1 MQYGSL
7 KESQIACCRELRWMT
22 RSLFSHTVWDYL
34 IWLGSFDPLEA
45 LGSSA
50 SQTSTAISAFTCQF
64 PKRNCTMF
72 PPKANARGCQL
83 PVAHFEHGN
92 RLAPSGPQS
101 RDLKKPLQVSAI
113 TCIGPGVSSMFE
125 WLVIRKPSR
134 NSRHFWGYRSCEAW
148 NTFVIFQPMGWSWWV
163 LRTVA
168 IHLAY
173 IHNLHKLRSLFS
185 VPQDRDNQWESSLF
199 LPEATRCGAV
209 KCQVEIKLSAKSM
222 GLKEMA
228 GNLYGERMRH
238 IDKQYTLW

>member
-7 KESQIACCRELRWMT
+7 KESQIACYRELRWMT

-34 IWLGSFDPLEA
+34 IWLGSFDLLEA

-50 SQTSTAISAFTCQF
+50 SQTTAISAFTCQF

-101 RDLKKPLQVSAI
+101 GDLKKPLRVSAI

-148 NTFVIFQPMGWSWWV
+148 NIFVIFQPMGWSWWV

-173 IHNLHKLRSLFS
+173 IHNLQRSAVLVFRSTRSGQSVRILPFSAGSHKMWRGEVSS
-185 VPQDRDNQWESSLF
+185 RDIL
-199 LPEATRCGAV
+199 LC
-209 KCQVEIKLSAKSM
+209 AKSM

-228 GNLYGERMRH
+228 RNLYGERMRH
-238 IDKQYTLW
+238 IDKQYP